1 MIHRNPIFF
10 FFFLNSQFSFLILF
24 CTTTFHKMDQVNTQF
39 IGPHVIFHVESKSV
53 LFFFQKIAPL
63 RCGLWLIFLIN
74 PIQDQVI
81 NT

>member
-1 MIHRNPIFF
+1 
-10 FFFLNSQFSFLILF
+10 
-24 CTTTFHKMDQVNTQF
+24 MDQVNTQF